1 MAKEAVG
8 SPESYR
14 GFLSC
19 SMMLPV
25 LKKSTWRQDYPQ
37 SIFILIFS
45 GYSDI
50 YSLLRK
56 KDEDNIFYVIMES
69 H

>member
-1 MAKEAVG
+1 
-8 SPESYR
+8 
-14 GFLSC
+14 
-19 SMMLPV
+19 MMPV
-25 LKKSTWRQDYPQ
+25 LHSSKKFIWHQAYPQ
-37 SIFILIFS
+37 SIFILIFF

-50 YSLLRK
+50 YSLFRK

>member
-1 MAKEAVG
+1 M
-8 SPESYR
+8 
-14 GFLSC
+14 
-19 SMMLPV
+19 MQMLPGS
-25 LKKSTWRQDYPQ
+25 KKYTSPWAYPHD
-37 SIFILIFS
+37 IFILIFS
-45 GYSDI
+45 GYRDI

>member
-1 MAKEAVG
+1 
-8 SPESYR
+8 
-14 GFLSC
+14 
-19 SMMLPV
+19 MMLLD
-25 LKKSTWRQDYPQ
+25 LKKFLLLQGYPQ

>member
-1 MAKEAVG
+1 
-8 SPESYR
+8 
-14 GFLSC
+14 
-19 SMMLPV
+19 MLGDITV
-25 LKKSTWRQDYPQ
+25 ADEIYVICDVAYPQ

>member
-1 MAKEAVG
+1 MMEADLSG
-8 SPESYR
+8 ST
-14 GFLSC
+14 L
-19 SMMLPV
+19 
-25 LKKSTWRQDYPQ
+25 RQGYPQ

>member
-1 MAKEAVG
+1 
-8 SPESYR
+8 
-14 GFLSC
+14 
-19 SMMLPV
+19 MMQPV
-25 LKKSTWRQDYPQ
+25 LTRFISQQAYPQ

-45 GYSDI
+45 GYIDI
-50 YSLLRK
+50 YSLFRK

>member
-1 MAKEAVG
+1 MMALG
-8 SPESYR
+8 S
-14 GFLSC
+14 
-19 SMMLPV
+19 
-25 LKKSTWRQDYPQ
+25 KKCIWRPDYPQ

-45 GYSDI
+45 GYIDI
-50 YSLLRK
+50 YSLFRK